1 MHPTYFFTC
10 LTPDDFTSQQETLQL
25 NGLNRHAYY
34 LLKAQVNER
43 SDAFYNKFKELIS
56 IQYCTFIILSV
67 VVVMCVCVGGG
78 GGVGVLF
85 FRIHVKGVI
94 GFFCDAGGGAGYF
107 V

>member
-1 MHPTYFFTC
+1 
-10 LTPDDFTSQQETLQL
+10 
-25 NGLNRHAYY
+25 
-34 LLKAQVNER
+34 LKAEVNER

-67 VVVMCVCVGGG
+67 VVVLVGGG
-78 GGVGVLF
+78 LLF

-94 GFFCDAGGGAGYF
+94 ESFCDAGGGAGHF